1 MEGVLNDAMAISA
14 KETPKNHTDKERFAV
29 ASSCIE
35 TGILTL
41 LFSAQTTAFYSQ
53 PYITY
58 RVLEV
63 VASRTLKTLIKMGNF
78 KTREQDKTLMVHI
91 GIA

>member
-1 MEGVLNDAMAISA
+1 M
-14 KETPKNHTDKERFAV
+14 PKNHTDKERFAA

-53 PYITY
+53 PFITY
-58 RVLEV
+58 RVLETDV
-63 VASRTLKTLIKMGNF
+63 SRVLKTLIRMGNF
-78 KTREQDKTLMVHI
+78 KTREQDKTVMLHI

>member
-1 MEGVLNDAMAISA
+1 MTISA
-14 KETPKNHTDKERFAV
+14 KETPKNHTDKERFAD

-41 LFSAQTTAFYSQ
+41 LFSEQTTSFYCQ
-53 PYITY
+53 PFIRY
-58 RVLEV
+58 RVLEAD
-63 VASRTLKTLIKMGNF
+63 ASRILKTLIKVGNF
-78 KTREQDKTLMVHI
+78 KTGEQDKTLLLQI

>member
-1 MEGVLNDAMAISA
+1 MTISA

-41 LFSAQTTAFYSQ
+41 LFSSQTTSFYSQ
-53 PYITY
+53 PFIRY
-58 RVLEV
+58 RVLEAD
-63 VASRTLKTLIKMGNF
+63 ASGILKTLIKMGNF
-78 KTREQDKTLMVHI
+78 KTREQDKILMLHI
-91 GIA
+91 HVGIA